1 MKRVLQGL
9 AEHEKEREERRMKRV
24 RMSFEGAIEEKGAA
38 QKRGLADFFT
48 LAGKEGEGNEERGG
62 TQGRFYLCEGRKE

>member
-24 RMSFEGAIEEKGAA
+24 RMSFEGAIESKSA
-38 QKRGLADFFT
+38 
-48 LAGKEGEGNEERGG
+48 EE
-62 TQGRFYLCEGRKE
+62 TKNGRLGSRH

>member
-48 LAGKEGEGNEERGG
+48 LAGKEGEG
-62 TQGRFYLCEGRKE
+62 K

>member
-24 RMSFEGAIEEKGAA
+24 KMSFEGAIEEKGAA
-38 QKRGLADFFT
+38 QKRGLADFFAKSN
-48 LAGKEGEGNEERGG
+48 LSH
-62 TQGRFYLCEGRKE
+62 QG